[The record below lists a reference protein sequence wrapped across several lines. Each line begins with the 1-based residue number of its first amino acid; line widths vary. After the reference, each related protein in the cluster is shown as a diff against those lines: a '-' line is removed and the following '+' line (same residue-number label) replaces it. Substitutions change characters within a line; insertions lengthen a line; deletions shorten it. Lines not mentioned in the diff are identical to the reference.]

1 MVQVNLDYKSSQI
14 IVNQVLCLE
23 RQIVIYS
30 MHFFYITKLYRK
42 SICFCFVN
50 LLLVTGQSNIDT
62 STFNSLNLSVK
73 NTYI

>member
-1 MVQVNLDYKSSQI
+1 MQVNLDYKSSQI

-30 MHFFYITKLYRK
+30 LHFFYITELYRK
-42 SICFCFVN
+42 CKMFFFFVN
-50 LLLVTGQSNIDT
+50 LLLVTGQSNIDA
-62 STFNSLNLSVK
+62 STFNSLDLSIE